1 MPIHFKSELDPDQY
15 KAVDATEGPLL
26 IIAGAGSGK
35 TRVITYRIAKLLA
48 LGVPQESILALTF
61 TNKAAKEMAHRAQSI
76 TGLPLRNLHISTFHS
91 FGAWFLRKEIHRVGW
106 RENFSIYDEQDRLHA
121 VKECARDLGGVDDDF
136 DAVKAAAWI
145 SARRTGFGKNGDG
158 ETSPLYP
165 ALFEEY
171 RRGLKVYNAVDFD
184 DLIAMPLEILDS
196 FPVVAQALKK
206 KFHYVMVDEFQDTSH
221 QQYQLVKTFS
231 DGNLCVVGDDDQSI
245 YSWRGANFGNIEAF
259 EKDHPGFT
267 EIKLERNYR
276 STSLILDAANALIS
290 HNTKRKEKNLWSPGG
305 KTGVPI
311 NLTIAQ
317 DEDDESWSII
327 SRMKTLRISE
337 SLPWDAFGILVRTN
351 GQSRTIEEA
360 LLESGLPY
368 RTSGGPSFYQRRE
381 VRDMLAYLRA
391 AANPDDD
398 TSVLRIIN
406 VPRRGIGKAGLE
418 KITAYSRS
426 RNISMALAISRLEA
440 GSDPIAEIKSIR
452 ESMSF
457 FAYIRRLRESMLKG
471 EKSISSSVR
480 DIAKDTG
487 YWNFLLEEHKADE
500 KTAAWKFRNLE
511 LLANSIERWERDPET
526 LDKSLFAFLAR
537 VALATR
543 DDPEDQDG
551 KVSLLT
557 IHSAKRLEFDVVF
570 IPGCEDGILPHA
582 RSMEDGGGDIE
593 EERRLFYVA
602 LTRAR
607 RNLFLSRCARRT
619 RRGQGMDTL
628 PSPFLAELPEG
639 SLVSPVAGP
648 PAASEEDLRRK
659 AFEKMRKLFIPGTS

>member
-1 MPIHFKSELDPDQY
+1 MPIHFTSELDPDQY

-35 TRVITYRIAKLLA
+35 TRVITYRIARLLA

-61 TNKAAKEMAHRAQSI
+61 TNKAAKEMVHRAQSI

-91 FGAWFLRKEIHRVGW
+91 FGAWFLRREIHRLGW
-106 RENFSIYDEQDRLHA
+106 RENFTIYDEQDRLHA
-121 VKECARDLGGVDDDF
+121 VKECARDLGSAAEDF
-136 DAVKAAAWI
+136 DPVRAAAWI
-145 SARRTGFGKNGDG
+145 SARRTGFGKAEGG
-158 ETSPLYP
+158 EASPLYP

-184 DLIAMPLEILDS
+184 DLIAMPLEILES
-196 FPVVAQALKK
+196 HPYVAESLRR
-206 KFHYVMVDEFQDTSH
+206 KFCYVMVDEFQDTSD
-221 QQYQLVKTFS
+221 QQYRLVKAFS
-231 DGNLCVVGDDDQSI
+231 GGNLCVVGDDDQSI

-305 KTGVPI
+305 KAGVPI
-311 NLTIAQ
+311 SLAVAE
-317 DEDDESWSII
+317 DEDDESSSII

-351 GQSRTIEEA
+351 VQSRTIEEA

-418 KITAYSRS
+418 KITSYSRS
-426 RNISMALAISRLEA
+426 RNISMAQAMARLEA
-440 GSDPIAEIKSIR
+440 TSDPIAEIRSVR
-452 ESMSF
+452 EAMSF
-457 FAYIRRLRESMLKG
+457 FAYIWSLREAMLKG
-471 EKSISSSVR
+471 KKSISSSVR
-480 DIAKDTG
+480 DIAKETG
-487 YWNFLLEEHKADE
+487 YWHFLLEEHKADE
-500 KTAAWKFRNLE
+500 KAAAWKFRNLE
-511 LLANSIERWERDPET
+511 LLANSIERWERDPDT
-526 LDKSLFAFLAR
+526 LDRSLFAYLAR
-537 VALATR
+537 VALTTR
-543 DDPEDQDG
+543 DDPEDEDG

-557 IHSAKRLEFDVVF
+557 IHSAKGLEFDVVF

-607 RNLFLSRCARRT
+607 KSLYLSRCARRT
-619 RRGQGMDTL
+619 RRGQGADTL
-628 PSPFLAELPEG
+628 PSPFLAELPQEC
-639 SLVSPVAGP
+639 LVSPESAP
-648 PAASEEDLRRK
+648 PASEEELRKK
-659 AFEKMRKLFIPGTS
+659 AFDKMRKMFIPGSS

>member
-1 MPIHFKSELDPDQY
+1 MPIHFTSELDPDQY

-35 TRVITYRIAKLLA
+35 TRVITYRIARLLA

-61 TNKAAKEMAHRAQSI
+61 TNKAAKEMVHRAQSI

-91 FGAWFLRKEIHRVGW
+91 FGAWFLRREIHRLGW
-106 RENFSIYDEQDRLHA
+106 RENFTIYDEQDRLHA
-121 VKECARDLGGVDDDF
+121 VKECARDLGSAADDF
-136 DAVKAAAWI
+136 DPVRAAEWI
-145 SARRTGFGKNGDG
+145 SSRRTGYGKAEDG
-158 ETSPLYP
+158 EASPLYP

-184 DLIAMPLEILDS
+184 DLIAMPLEILECHPD
-196 FPVVAQALKK
+196 VAESLRR
-206 KFHYVMVDEFQDTSH
+206 KFLYVMVDEFQDTSD
-221 QQYQLVKTFS
+221 QQYRLVKAFS
-231 DGNLCVVGDDDQSI
+231 GGNLCVVGDDDQSI

-259 EKDHPGFT
+259 ERDHPGFT

-305 KTGVPI
+305 KAGVPI
-311 NLTIAQ
+311 SLAVAE
-317 DEDDESWSII
+317 DEDDESSSII

-406 VPRRGIGKAGLE
+406 VPRRGIGKSGLE
-418 KITAYSRS
+418 KITSFSRS
-426 RNISMALAISRLEA
+426 RNISMAQAMARLEA
-440 GSDPIAEIKSIR
+440 ASDPIAEIRSVR
-452 ESMSF
+452 EAMSF
-457 FAYIRRLRESMLKG
+457 FAYVRSLREAMLKG
-471 EKSISSSVR
+471 KKSISSSVR
-480 DIAKDTG
+480 DIAKETG
-487 YWNFLLEEHKADE
+487 YWHFLLEEHKADE
-500 KTAAWKFRNLE
+500 KAAAWKFRNLE
-511 LLANSIERWERDPET
+511 LLAHSIERWERDPDT
-526 LDKSLFAFLAR
+526 LDRSLFTYLAR
-537 VALATR
+537 VALTTR
-543 DDPEDQDG
+543 DDPEDEDG

-557 IHSAKRLEFDVVF
+557 IHSAKGLEFDVVF

-582 RSMEDGGGDIE
+582 RSMEDKGGDIE

-607 RNLFLSRCARRT
+607 KNLYLSRCARRT
-619 RRGQGMDTL
+619 RRGQGADTL
-628 PSPFLAELPEG
+628 PSPFLAELPEAC
-639 SLVSPVAGP
+639 LVSPESAT
-648 PAASEEDLRRK
+648 PAASEEELRKK
-659 AFEKMRKLFIPGTS
+659 AFDKMRKMFIPGSS